1 MPRELWL
8 ALWWLTAFAAAG
20 SLVVFAVHWWRSRR
34 RPRPHGASFYLD
46 KDLVMDLYQVR
57 YKAALQQEIEDRVV
71 RAGDLELRAQV
82 YGVEAGGARGFN
94 REVLRRYVQT
104 FEPITVIGTIIDA
117 LEATDGVV
125 HVHLRRRRVEQNRAL
140 AVALDDS
147 DALARNRIR
156 LRDLDVYVSVT
167 GRFRVSHADGSGA
180 DGARGATT
188 VFLAPYGD
196 PADPD
201 DGPQVRVECATDG
214 LRGPAPKGT
223 FQARCLGTVLDWDPQ
238 RRHLVV
244 RPIAIFH

>member
-8 ALWWLTAFAAAG
+8 TVWWLTAAATAG
-20 SLVVFAVHWWRSRR
+20 AIVVFGVHWWRSRR

-82 YGVEAGGARGFN
+82 YGAEAGGARRFN

-117 LEATDGVV
+117 LEATNGVV

-167 GRFRVSHADGSGA
+167 GRFRLSATEGT
-180 DGARGATT
+180 TT

-196 PADPD
+196 PTDPE

-214 LRGPAPKGT
+214 LRGPTPKGT
-223 FQARCLGTVLDWDPQ
+223 FQARCLGTVLDWDPR
-238 RRHLVV
+238 RRHLVI

>member
-1 MPRELWL
+1 VPKELWL
-8 ALWWLTAFAAAG
+8 TVWWLTAFATAAAI
-20 SLVVFAVHWWRSRR
+20 VVFAVHWWRSRR

-57 YKAALQQEIEDRVV
+57 YKEALQQEIEDRVV
-71 RAGDLELRAQV
+71 RTNDLEIRAQV
-82 YGVEAGGARGFN
+82 YGAEAGGARGFN

-125 HVHLRRRRVEQNRAL
+125 HVHLGRRRVEQNRAL

-167 GRFRVSHADGSGA
+167 GRFRQSGK
-180 DGARGATT
+180 DDATT

-196 PADPD
+196 PADPE
-201 DGPQVRVECATDG
+201 DGPQVRVECANDG
-214 LRGPAPKGT
+214 LRGPEPTGT
-223 FQARCLGTVLDWDPQ
+223 FQARCLGTVLDWDAQ